1 MTNENGRRLLTQLLD
16 DWRVG
21 EYSGCVTPKQRVA
34 IDEAEAILASDGADV
49 ANVRESIGARLDRAA
64 DHNSNYPGVVRV
76 LRMLAKRVRDGREN
90 ADL

>member
-1 MTNENGRRLLTQLLD
+1 MTGVWVSTTDVSRRNSESPSTRPL
-16 DWRVG
+16 
-21 EYSGCVTPKQRVA
+21 
-34 IDEAEAILASDGADV
+34 AILASDGADV